1 MPANAGGSPEL
12 NSPSLETEAT
22 LPENVQAPADVS
34 PNPPHCGQSLKV
46 LRERDGAAGEKPP
59 GNIGYGQLTAQA
71 QAEGVCALLPIGRGK
86 RKGKNLQRAA
96 LEIVISCNWSK
107 ETLISGWEAYQRKTE
122 TNNWCHFFANG
133 TNIFTRKVSLR
144 ENNIFNILL
153 TKSFIGF
160 IMITKYKL
168 NVVSVN
174 CYIYSK
180 KEEFLMKNGFKKILS
195 VRRHPR
201 KGKCFASF
209 SCSGIRLSDALLRE
223 LGSPNFVVPYIN
235 ESTNIFAVK
244 AEKRKIAG
252 SFRIPYTK
260 SGNSLQVPARMLL
273 SKLSSMEGW
282 SLFQN
287 SYCVDGTV
295 NKAKGI
301 AYFDMNAC
309 TKKRKKTYRNLG
321 NTLPVSKSINNEDD
335 DSAKEAAV

>member
-1 MPANAGGSPEL
+1 
-12 NSPSLETEAT
+12 
-22 LPENVQAPADVS
+22 
-34 PNPPHCGQSLKV
+34 
-46 LRERDGAAGEKPP
+46 
-59 GNIGYGQLTAQA
+59 
-71 QAEGVCALLPIGRGK
+71 
-86 RKGKNLQRAA
+86 
-96 LEIVISCNWSK
+96 
-107 ETLISGWEAYQRKTE
+107 
-122 TNNWCHFFANG
+122 
-133 TNIFTRKVSLR
+133 
-144 ENNIFNILL
+144 
-153 TKSFIGF
+153 
-160 IMITKYKL
+160 
-168 NVVSVN
+168 
-174 CYIYSK
+174 
-180 KEEFLMKNGFKKILS
+180 MKNGFKKILS

-235 ESTNIFAVK
+235 ESTNI
-244 AEKRKIAG
+244 
-252 SFRIPYTK
+252 
-260 SGNSLQVPARMLL
+260 
-273 SKLSSMEGW
+273 EGW